1 MNMKKSIS
9 CSIKKTIKPRKPFG
23 EKKAYCLIFLAHMFD
38 AKMTIQALKIGA
50 VELNPFLSKMYSL
63 GWDIFLISKIV
74 MVVLFIFLLAKII
87 TYRKHELWRFGAVC
101 AFITGLIGGLSGV
114 YTCFM

>member
-1 MNMKKSIS
+1 MNMKKSMLR
-9 CSIKKTIKPRKPFG
+9 SIKMSIKPRKPFG
-23 EKKAYCLIFLAHMFD
+23 EKKTYCLIFLVHMFD
-38 AKMTIQALKIGA
+38 AKMTIEALKVGA
-50 VELNPFLSKMYSL
+50 IELNFFLSKMYSL

-74 MVVLFIFLLAKII
+74 MTLLFIFLLAKII

-101 AFITGLIGGLSGV
+101 AFIAGLIGGLSGV